1 MITLESIFS
10 TDNLKIAVSQVMQKK
25 GAPGIDGLTTLDII
39 PWIKAHPHKLTNE
52 IMNESYRFT
61 PSDEFTFLKRMAN
74 FAHLGSLLLL
84 TELCNRH

>member
-61 PSDEFTFLKRMAN
+61 LCEDMAN
-74 FAHLGSLLLL
+74 VNTLLKKF
-84 TELCNRH
+84 